1 MRTFVLA
8 VFLFVV
14 AFLSTEPP
22 FDSHAATVEQA
33 ATTASSG
40 SVGANDQ
47 WETWKAEATIFS
59 AIIALL
65 AAVSSAAFFWFN
77 RRLSQ
82 YIADRTV
89 VIESHKLL
97 LEINKQFVSDPRLL
111 AIYDNHPDREAHLNK
126 DPGLLEKIRALGY
139 QKLNVFEIVFA
150 AWPDDRPY
158 GSWIA
163 YFEDTLDKC
172 SVVRDELNENTKLY
186 DARLLAEY
194 EKWKTKRATQETVG
208 PPS

>member
-8 VFLFVV
+8 LFLFVV
-14 AFLSTEPP
+14 AFLSTQPA

-33 ATTASSG
+33 TTTASSG
-40 SVGANDQ
+40 SVGANNQ

-82 YIADRTV
+82 HIADRTV

-126 DPGLLEKIRALGY
+126 DPSLLEKIRALGY

-150 AWPDDRPY
+150 VWPDDRPY

-163 YFEDTLDKC
+163 YFEDTLNKC
-172 SVVRDELNENTKLY
+172 SVIRDELNENTKLY

-194 EKWKTKRATQETVG
+194 EKWKNKRATQETVG